1 MAFLVNR
8 LIYQFPGNNYFPP
21 HTLYVGFSVLLM
33 YLGFYLQ
40 FGQDSKITKAFKELT
55 LLFLVMTILV
65 TATNAA
71 QYTPFP
77 PIDHHLLTWQAWFP
91 LEMQDYLT
99 WRDAHPLIKTYL
111 EYVYL
116 SLTYQMTYLPLLII
130 FLGRTH
136 RMREYYFLLMITGII
151 GYGFYY
157 FFPTTAPASILE
169 NIPFA
174 EEQRATGLK
183 FNQIHQYIQPTTL
196 EGGMI
201 AFPSFHVIWAW
212 LCVWLVRDW
221 QILSLLLGM
230 INLMLV
236 AACVLLGW
244 HYWIDVIGS
253 LIVIGFAH
261 YSYANCQHKNS
272 ALL

>member
-77 PIDHHLLTWQAWFP
+77 PIDHHLMTWQAWFP

-221 QILSLLLGM
+221 QILSLFLGM

>member
-21 HTLYVGFSVLLM
+21 HTLYVGFSLLLM

-55 LLFLVMTILV
+55 LLFLVMSILV

-116 SLTYQMTYLPLLII
+116 SLTYQMTYLPLVII

-244 HYWIDVIGS
+244 HYWIDVIAS
-253 LIVIGFAH
+253 IIVIGFAH
-261 YSYANCQHKNS
+261 YSYANCHQKKS